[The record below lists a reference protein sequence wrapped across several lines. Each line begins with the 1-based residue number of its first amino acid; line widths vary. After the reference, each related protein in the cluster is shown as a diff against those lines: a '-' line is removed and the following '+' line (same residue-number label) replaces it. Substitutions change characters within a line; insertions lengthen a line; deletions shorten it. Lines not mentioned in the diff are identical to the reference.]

1 MELYSWEKHR
11 PKWVNVTAS
20 HIWGLSYI
28 PPRKFLANTIFQ
40 SMLLAFSMYSNPRKC
55 WLDIPIIPHYIPYFF
70 GSLPILQLY
79 TTPFIAILYI
89 YIQYIYIYIYP
100 HSWYSH
106 LYWLSGSF
114 QLPAALLSSCSS
126 ALPVT
131 SFAPSAAFASTRQR
145 HSDQRWAVGESK
157 ASRRCF
163 SPEFVRR
170 MPLVDI
176 LTERNN
182 LSNK

>member
-28 PPRKFLANTIFQ
+28 PPRKFLANTIFH

-89 YIQYIYIYIYP
+89 YIYNIYIPIHDIAIFIDFLGP
-100 HSWYSH
+100 SS
-106 LYWLSGSF
+106 S
-114 QLPAALLSSCSS
+114 LLRC
-126 ALPVT
+126 
-131 SFAPSAAFASTRQR
+131 SAAAAARCPSP
-145 HSDQRWAVGESK
+145 
-157 ASRRCF
+157 ASRRARRSRPRGKGTATNDGPWASQRPPGAAF
-163 SPEFVRR
+163 RQSLFVEC
-170 MPLVDI
+170 PWWI
-176 LTERNN
+176 SQGTT
-182 LSNK
+182 